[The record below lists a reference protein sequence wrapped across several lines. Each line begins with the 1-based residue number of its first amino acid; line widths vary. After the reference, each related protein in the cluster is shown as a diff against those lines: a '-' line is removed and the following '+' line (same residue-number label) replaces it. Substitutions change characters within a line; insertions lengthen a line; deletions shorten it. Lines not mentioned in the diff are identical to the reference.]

1 MIFPLVVVFS
11 LLPSSSFSSFFS
23 IVSSSGLDASS
34 FLSRFYFSDISIFL
48 KYSIIPISENYKFVE
63 SFVEVCR
70 KIERINYL
78 AIKKR

>member
-11 LLPSSSFSSFFS
+11 LLPSSSSSSFFS

-63 SFVEVCR
+63 SFVQVCR